1 MEKPQRHLY
10 ITQLLK
16 QRNVEIT
23 DKHSALLDSYI
34 DSAEVIEQCRLI
46 SSTAETLIM
55 NWEENIALSNIRE
68 KLLQLP
74 NGTVDKAYSQV
85 FSLPKYGLEKIKSF
99 HLEFPQSL
107 GIIYDPA
114 TGTISGTPLEQ
125 GEFRVKMIFTLDVK
139 TNTEAKHE
147 KEISLVINPDP
158 KKLWKNIPSPTDAP
172 YWKDD
177 ETCTSAAILGHQLV
191 VASKR
196 GRSHAH
202 EGIFRDDDFGFFFD
216 EQTGYAL
223 IAVADGAGSAK
234 FSRKGSKIACDG
246 VVNYFKNISAD
257 EYKQLDDI
265 ITAYHNLK
273 DEASKNALNEFLTQK
288 FSKAPFEV
296 HQQIANFAAAAATE
310 SGTEV
315 KLKDFSTTLL
325 FVLLRKFDFGYSVMS
340 FMVGDGGMGI
350 YRADDNEI
358 NVLGTPDGGE
368 FAGQTR
374 FLTMP
379 EIFADN
385 SFYKRIG
392 FRIVSDF
399 TAIILMSDGIT
410 DPKFQTDANLGRI
423 EKWHELW
430 KDLGGENADGAAVQ
444 FAPENENAATQL
456 LSWMDFW
463 SPGNHDDR
471 TIAVLY

>member
-1 MEKPQRHLY
+1 MEKSQRQNY
-10 ITQLLK
+10 ITQLLR
-16 QRNVEIT
+16 QRNIEVSS
-23 DKHSALLDSYI
+23 KQLALFESYI
-34 DSAEVIEQCRLI
+34 DSADVIEKCRLI
-46 SSTAETLIM
+46 SATTETLIM
-55 NWEENIALSNIRE
+55 NWEEKIALSNIRE
-68 KLLQLP
+68 KLVQLP

-85 FSLPKYGLEKIKSF
+85 FSLTKYGLEKIKSF
-99 HLEFPQSL
+99 HLEFPERL
-107 GIIYDPA
+107 GIAYDA
-114 TGTISGTPLEQ
+114 TSGTISGTPLEQ
-125 GEFRVKMIFTLDVK
+125 GEFRVKMIFTLDVA
-139 TNTEAKHE
+139 TNNQTQHE

-172 YWKDD
+172 YWKED
-177 ETCTSAAILGHQLV
+177 ETFSASSMLGHKLV
-191 VASKR
+191 IASKR

-202 EGIFRDDDFGFFFD
+202 EGIFRDDDFGYYYD
-216 EQTGYAL
+216 EQTGYGV

-234 FSRKGSKIACDG
+234 FSRKGSKIACDA
-246 VVNYFKNISAD
+246 VVNYFKAISAD
-257 EYKQLDDI
+257 EYKQLDDVI
-265 ITAYHNLK
+265 IAYHHQK
-273 DEASKNALNEFLTQK
+273 DEASKNSLNEFLTQK
-288 FSKAPFEV
+288 FSKAPFEA
-296 HQQIANFAAAAATE
+296 HQQLVNFVATAAAETN
-310 SGTEV
+310 TEV

-350 YRADDNEI
+350 YRADDNEV

-392 FRIVSDF
+392 FRIVADF
-399 TAIILMSDGIT
+399 TAIVLMSDGIT

-423 EKWHELW
+423 EKWNELW
-430 KDLGGENADGAAVQ
+430 KDLNGENADGAAVQ
-444 FAPENENAATQL
+444 FTADNPNAAAQL
-456 LSWMDFW
+456 LNWMDFW